1 MYQVAA
7 LWLPC
12 CFQCWYEHF
21 SLITENPVNI
31 DAAICMYKLTTA
43 HSWQADRNRE
53 PLICERK
60 SLTFKLSVLT
70 VMKAAYTVVL
80 TLSSWRC
87 FFSDF
92 PENVRKPF
100 SGFFVFSGYRK
111 KILARTGLIN

>member
-12 CFQCWYEHF
+12 YFQCWYEHF

-87 FFSDF
+87 FFLISLKTLENHFLDF
-92 PENVRKPF
+92 LFSVGIEKKYWPE
-100 SGFFVFSGYRK
+100 
-111 KILARTGLIN
+111 LD

>member
-31 DAAICMYKLTTA
+31 DAGICMYKLTTA
-43 HSWQADRNRE
+43 HSWQVDRNRE
-53 PLICERK
+53 PLISERK
-60 SLTFKLSVLT
+60 SLTFKLNVLT
-70 VMKAAYTVVL
+70 VMQAAYTVVL
-80 TLSSWRC
+80 TL
-87 FFSDF
+87 FFL
-92 PENVRKPF
+92 RKPF

-111 KILARTGLIN
+111 ITLARTGLIN

>member
-31 DAAICMYKLTTA
+31 DAGICMYKLTTA
-43 HSWQADRNRE
+43 HSWQVDRNRE
-53 PLICERK
+53 PLISERK

-70 VMKAAYTVVL
+70 VMQAAYTVVL
-80 TLSSWRC
+80 TL
-87 FFSDF
+87 FFAAMFFFLISLKTLENHFLDF
-92 PENVRKPF
+92 LFSVGIEKKYWPE
-100 SGFFVFSGYRK
+100 
-111 KILARTGLIN
+111 LD